1 MGDKKNNNNN
11 NTNNNVENN
20 VDNINNN
27 TNADNDFSPNVVT
40 GETCPICGKKTLTL
54 TEAERDIPFFGKV
67 YLFSMN
73 CSNPECKYS
82 VSDVESEEVKE
93 PSEYSL
99 DVSKEDHL
107 NARVIKSSNATVK
120 VGRIMTITPGTA
132 SQGYIS
138 NIEGV
143 LKRTQHAL
151 EMAYDMEDDNSNKKK
166 LKNKIKKLR
175 KVLYGNE
182 PITITISD
190 PTGNSAIIHEDVVK
204 KTLKKSKK

>member
-1 MGDKKNNNNN
+1 MGVFVVEEKNKSESK
-11 NTNNNVENN
+11 NVNE
-20 VDNINNN
+20 DY
-27 TNADNDFSPNVVT
+27 TPNVVT
-40 GETCPICGKKTLTL
+40 GETCPICGQKTLTL
-54 TEAERDIPFFGKV
+54 SEAEREIPYFGKV

-82 VSDVESEEVKE
+82 VSDVEAEEQQE

-99 DVSKEDHL
+99 EVSKEDHL
-107 NARVIKSSNATVK
+107 NARVVKSSNATVK
-120 VGRIMTITPGTA
+120 VGRIMTITPGPA

-166 LKNKIKKLR
+166 LKNKLKKLR
-175 KVLYGNE
+175 KVLYGSESINV
-182 PITITISD
+182 TISD
-190 PTGNSAIIHEDVVK
+190 PTGNSAIIHEDAVK
-204 KTLKKSKK
+204 KKLKVKKK

>member
-1 MGDKKNNNNN
+1 MENKNNIESKEENN
-11 NTNNNVENN
+11 NTDNSTDKIVNKNVVE
-20 VDNINNN
+20 DYAPNI
-27 TNADNDFSPNVVT
+27 VT
-40 GETCPICGKKTLTL
+40 GETCPICGQKTLTL
-54 TEAERDIPFFGKV
+54 SEAERDIPFFGKV

-82 VSDVESEEVKE
+82 VSDVETEEQHE

-99 DVSKEDHL
+99 EVSKEEHL
-107 NARVIKSSNATVK
+107 NARVIKSSNATVR

-166 LKNKIKKLR
+166 LKNKLKKLR
-175 KVLYGNE
+175 KVLYGSEN
-182 PITITISD
+182 ITITISD
-190 PTGNSAIIHEDVVK
+190 PSGNSAIIHEDAVK
-204 KTLKKSKK
+204 KVLKSKKK